1 MIGALRA
8 QQLKY
13 REIMFP
19 NQNYNFILLTSY
31 SFVHINVN
39 YDFVST

>member
-1 MIGALRA
+1 MIGAPRA

-13 REIMFP
+13 KEMMFP
-19 NQNYNFILLTSY
+19 NQNYNFIPLTSY

-39 YDFVST
+39 YYFGST